1 MAAEHHAKGGIPMET
16 KTASAA
22 ETDNR
27 LFDLT
32 LDEANRIIALAE
44 AYAAHLTATLGA
56 APADERIAEDVKSA
70 ASPAAAALIAA
81 IEGLTRA
88 ARTELVALV
97 WCGMGDYTF
106 TEARAYAKATADT
119 GIPQY
124 LAKKALMLS
133 GYLKTALGT
142 LE

>member
-1 MAAEHHAKGGIPMET
+1 MAT
-16 KTASAA
+16 KTAT
-22 ETDNR
+22 ENR

-32 LDEANRIIALAE
+32 LEQANRIIALND
-44 AYAAHLTATLGA
+44 AYAAHLTEAFGP
-56 APADERIAEDVKSA
+56 APEDERIAEDVNSAKS
-70 ASPAAAALIAA
+70 PTVVALMGAIA
-81 IEGLTRA
+81 GLNRA

-97 WCGMGDYTF
+97 WCGMGEYPF

-124 LAKKALMLS
+124 LAKKALVLS
-133 GYLKTALGT
+133 GYLRTALGT